1 MNLEMIPMLSR
12 EELAKKFP
20 QNHYCI
26 TFTPLD
32 EDGDS
37 DPIRAK
43 QIFVKLTESKAE
55 ELARFFTETN
65 KTNNVMRI
73 DIDIFEIGDQ
83 NT

>member
-12 EELAKKFP
+12 EELANKFP

-32 EDGDS
+32 EDGDPDS
-37 DPIRAK
+37 IRAK
-43 QIFVKLTESKAE
+43 QIFVKLTELEAE

-73 DIDIFEIGDQ
+73 DIDIFEIGD
-83 NT
+83 

>member
-26 TFTPLD
+26 TFAPLD
-32 EDGDS
+32 EDGDP

-43 QIFVKLTESKAE
+43 QIFLKLTEAKAK
-55 ELARFFTETN
+55 ELAELFERTN
-65 KTNNVMRI
+65 EKNDGLRI
-73 DIDIFEIGDQ
+73 AIEIFEIGDE
-83 NT
+83 NS